1 MRINP
6 KMITVKIVVT
16 LQIVNTTLTRLAADA
31 LIELMFI
38 IRTNMFFFSLKLS
51 FRKKKRINLRM
62 KKIASNLM
70 SSCGGSHSKINRF
83 IKYFVI

>member
-38 IRTNMFFFSLKLS
+38 IRTKYVFFF
-51 FRKKKRINLRM
+51 FEI
-62 KKIASNLM
+62 
-70 SSCGGSHSKINRF
+70 
-83 IKYFVI
+83 VI